1 MGLLAG
7 KIVVE
12 TEEMGDDKET
22 LQALMDK
29 GKRAKII
36 VPDTVSS
43 TDAANLKLLKK
54 SWLGILVTAIPLRDI
69 LLVLALTFLSM
80 AI

>member
-1 MGLLAG
+1 MKER

-29 GKRAKII
+29 GKRAKISFI
-36 VPDTVSS
+36 SYGFMNMDCPSIRVPVPDTMI
-43 TDAANLKLLKK
+43 A
-54 SWLGILVTAIPLRDI
+54 
-69 LLVLALTFLSM
+69 F
-80 AI
+80 